1 MFAQRLLVHQPGG
14 ALQPFTNEFLPG
26 QGI

>member
-1 MFAQRLLVHQPGG
+1 MFSQHLLEHDP
-14 ALQPFTNEFLPG
+14 AAELQPFTNEFLPG